1 LNPDQFLSKIS
12 KQPLS
17 PAYLFLGQEGYQRRL
32 CKQALIERVLP
43 GEGRRDGV
51 TQMDLETT
59 TLNAVL
65 DDARS
70 LSLFSSDRIIWVCSA
85 ELALPRRLSTASDN
99 EETKGGD
106 ASLVDYLKSPTPGTV
121 LVFEC
126 SRFDFDQDDRPKLER
141 VEKYYAA
148 VPAVVEFRH
157 FTPDSVRY
165 LAQDLVRKFQLK
177 MGNAELAILLEA
189 VSGDAQRLA
198 GEIEKLALFVGH
210 ERSVTMDDLQT
221 LVPNAAQATIFT
233 LVSALGKR
241 DRVTA
246 LRSLDLLVR
255 EGEYLP
261 LALTFLS
268 TQFRLALAASEERLR
283 GAQQVQSFFQKKQ
296 VRMWRDRAEQ
306 IAATTNAF
314 TPQQLASA
322 VTMIYETD
330 KRFRDGYKDDHMV
343 METLVIALTA

>member
-32 CKQALIERVLP
+32 CKEALIERVLP
-43 GEGRRDGV
+43 GVGRRDGV

-70 LSLFSSDRIIWVCSA
+70 LSLFSSDRLIWVCSA
-85 ELALPRRLSTASDN
+85 ELALPRRLSTASDS

-106 ASLVDYLKSPTPGTV
+106 ASLSDYLKSPTPGTV
-121 LVFEC
+121 VVFEC

-177 MGNAELAILLEA
+177 MGNAELAILLDA
-189 VSGDAQRLA
+189 VSTPSDSPA
-198 GEIEKLALFVGH
+198 
-210 ERSVTMDDLQT
+210 RS
-221 LVPNAAQATIFT
+221 
-233 LVSALGKR
+233 
-241 DRVTA
+241 
-246 LRSLDLLVR
+246 RS
-255 EGEYLP
+255 
-261 LALTFLS
+261 
-268 TQFRLALAASEERLR
+268 
-283 GAQQVQSFFQKKQ
+283 
-296 VRMWRDRAEQ
+296 
-306 IAATTNAF
+306 
-314 TPQQLASA
+314 
-322 VTMIYETD
+322 
-330 KRFRDGYKDDHMV
+330 
-343 METLVIALTA
+343 